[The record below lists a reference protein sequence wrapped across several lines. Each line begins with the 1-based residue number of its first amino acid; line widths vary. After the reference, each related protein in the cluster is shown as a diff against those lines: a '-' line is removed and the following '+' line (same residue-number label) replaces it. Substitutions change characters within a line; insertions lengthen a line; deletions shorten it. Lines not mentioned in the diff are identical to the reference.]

1 MAYENNHRIAQL
13 FRQMAAL
20 LDEQN
25 VAFKPAAYRRGAQVL
40 EDMPQDVATI
50 AEKKKLM
57 EFPGIGDAMASK
69 ILEYLETGRIAHL
82 DTLPAEQGGISPEL
96 MQIEDLGPKRARQ
109 LQKELG
115 INTVADLIKAAEAG
129 KLRTLPRFSEIM
141 EAKILENA
149 KNVGER
155 SKRFVRSAV
164 AKDVEKI
171 VETLR
176 GIPGVERAEA
186 AGSFRREKE
195 TIGDLDIMVAT
206 SQPEKVS
213 EAVAALPVVQHVV
226 AHGGTK
232 LSFDLTSGLRTDVRF
247 VTRGQWGSAL
257 LYFTGS
263 KDHNISLR
271 RKAID
276 RGWKL
281 NEYGLF
287 DGEILIASKEEEDI
301 YRSLGLSFM
310 EPKNRTAEL
319 STNNNVDDLPF

>member
-1 MAYENNHRIAQL
+1 MEHENNHRIAQL

-20 LDEQN
+20 LDEKN
-25 VAFKPAAYRRGAQVL
+25 VAFKPAAYRRAAHVL
-40 EDMPQDVATI
+40 EDMPEDVSQI
-50 AEKKKLM
+50 ADKKKLM

-69 ILEYLETGRIAHL
+69 ILEYLETGKIAHVDNL
-82 DTLPAEQGGISPEL
+82 RAEQGGIPPEL
-96 MQIEDLGPKRARQ
+96 MAIEDLGPKRARQ
-109 LQKELG
+109 LQQELG
-115 INTVADLIKAAEAG
+115 INTVPDLIKAAEAG

-149 KNVGER
+149 KHVTER
-155 SKRFVRSAV
+155 SQRFPRAEVV
-164 AKDVEKI
+164 KDVEKI
-171 VETLR
+171 LETIR
-176 GIPGVERAEA
+176 KVPGVERAEA

-206 SQPEKVS
+206 SDPEKVS
-213 EAVAALPVVQHVV
+213 QAIAALPMVRHVV

-232 LSFDLTSGLRTDVRF
+232 LSFDLTSGLRTDIRF

-271 RKAID
+271 RKAME

-287 DGEILIASKEEEDI
+287 DDAVLVASKEEEDI
-301 YRSLGLSFM
+301 YKALGLPFI
-310 EPKNRTAEL
+310 EPTNRTAEL
-319 STNNNVDDLPF
+319 GAGNADELPF